1 MPPLALDSVATLAPL
16 ARRLPDP
23 AHLPR
28 VPLTT
33 LPTPVEPL
41 ERLAHA
47 SGIAS
52 LWIKRD
58 DVSGTLYGG
67 NKPRKLE
74 LLLGAARA
82 RGRRRVLT
90 FGAIGT
96 HHGLATAVC
105 ARAAGLDTTLVL
117 VPQPVTPHVQRCLLL
132 LHGCGAELHL
142 ANGVLDAA
150 RRALAILARGRL
162 RGEPLELIPTGGTS
176 SLGALGYVNA
186 GLELAEQVRGG
197 LLPEPAAIFV
207 ALGSGGRWRGWWRG
221 CGSAVSRAASS
232 ECSSRTSCRRL
243 LDGCCGWRARVSPG
257 STRPRAASSSPA
269 TISRSSVASSE
280 RATEPSPPKAKRLA
294 AWPCSTR
301 ASRSTTPTP
310 PSASPR
316 SCTTARHPRC
326 AAGRCSSGTPSAAS
340 SPPSFRRRPRAC
352 PPRSVAS
359 SELTRR
365 RRRSRAPRGH
375 AFSHGGCSEAD
386 FR

>member
-16 ARRLPDP
+16 ARWVADP
-23 AHLPR
+23 ARLPR

-33 LPTPVEPL
+33 LPTPVAPL

-132 LHGCGAELHL
+132 LHACGAELHL
-142 ANGVLDAA
+142 ASGVLDAA
-150 RRALAILARGRL
+150 RRALALLARGRL
-162 RGEPLELIPTGGTS
+162 RGEPLETIPTGGTS

-186 GLELAEQVRGG
+186 GLELVEQVRSG

-207 ALGSGGRWRGWWRG
+207 PLGSGGTVAGLVTGLRVGG
-221 CGSAVSRAASS
+221 LASRVVGVLVTDIMPPTAG
-232 ECSSRTSCRRL
+232 RL
-243 LDGCCGWRARVSPG
+243 L
-257 STRPRAASSSPA
+257 
-269 TISRSSVASSE
+269 
-280 RATEPSPPKAKRLA
+280 RLA
-294 AWPCSTR
+294 R
-301 ASRSTTPTP
+301 ACLGRLDRVARRIVLSADDFEIERRFIGAGYGAVTPEGE
-310 PSASPR
+310 
-316 SCTTARHPRC
+316 
-326 AAGRCSSGTPSAAS
+326 AAGRMAVQQEGVLLDHTYTAKCLAALLHHGASPALRGRPLLFWNTFSSVEPAVVPSLPASLPAA
-340 SPPSFRRRPRAC
+340 FQR
-352 PPRSVAS
+352 
-359 SELTRR
+359 
-365 RRRSRAPRGH
+365 
-375 AFSHGGCSEAD
+375 F
-386 FR
+386 F